1 MSEKIFAWLL
11 KLYPLR
17 FREEYGASA
26 MQLFRDRLQAEH
38 GFFKRFRLW
47 VDIIADL
54 TVSVPREHQRPM
66 HRESNTAG
74 YHLSEK
80 AVSDICKR
88 KKVEIFC
95 PSAFLER

>member
-26 MQLFRDRLQAEH
+26 MQLFRDRLQAER

-47 VDIIADL
+47 LDIIADL
-54 TVSVPREHQRPM
+54 TISVLREHRRPM
-66 HRESNTAG
+66 HPESNTAA
-74 YHLSEK
+74 YHLSER
-80 AVSDICKR
+80 AVTAICKR
-88 KKVEIFC
+88 KKAELLLPFCIF
-95 PSAFLER
+95 